1 MKIMNHLKSIFLTSA
16 LISGLS
22 FTANAEINVV
32 ASVKPVHS
40 LVSGVMDGV
49 GKPDLIVQ
57 GSASPHTY
65 SLRPSQARQLEDADL
80 VFWMGHE
87 LESFLEQPLEAIA
100 TKAHVVELIDSS
112 KLKKIQMREGGM
124 FDAHAHDDHDDH
136 DEHEGHDD
144 HDEHEGHDDHGELTV
159 SDETLATFNNY
170 SQLFEFP
177 KGAGCNLTS
186 FKSGLHSVSTEG
198 DHKDVELSYEFAC
211 SNPSQLKSLTINAF
225 DRFSE
230 LETLNFEAVIN
241 NKALTKSLK
250 SDVNKV
256 IF

>member
-1 MKIMNHLKSIFLTSA
+1 MFK
-16 LISGLS
+16 LS
-22 FTANAEINVV
+22 FL
-32 ASVKPVHS
+32 SLL
-40 LVSGVMDGV
+40 LVSSFASAEEARRANVHVHGLNNLSMVINQNQVAISYEM
-49 GKPDLIVQ
+49 PIVQ
-57 GSASPHTY
+57 
-65 SLRPSQARQLEDADL
+65 LL
-80 VFWMGHE
+80 
-87 LESFLEQPLEAIA
+87 
-100 TKAHVVELIDSS
+100 
-112 KLKKIQMREGGM
+112 
-124 FDAHAHDDHDDH
+124 DDH

-144 HDEHEGHDDHGELTV
+144 HDELTV

-186 FKSGLHSVSTEG
+186 FESGLHSVSTEG

-250 SDVNKV
+250 SGANKV

>member
-1 MKIMNHLKSIFLTSA
+1 MFK
-16 LISGLS
+16 LS
-22 FTANAEINVV
+22 FLSLLLVTSFASAEEARRANAHVHGLNNLSMVISQNQV
-32 ASVKPVHS
+32 AISYEMP
-40 LVSGVMDGV
+40 
-49 GKPDLIVQ
+49 IVQ
-57 GSASPHTY
+57 LLDDHD
-65 SLRPSQARQLEDADL
+65 E
-80 VFWMGHE
+80 
-87 LESFLEQPLEAIA
+87 
-100 TKAHVVELIDSS
+100 
-112 KLKKIQMREGGM
+112 
-124 FDAHAHDDHDDH
+124 HDDHDDH
-136 DEHEGHDD
+136 DEHDDHDD
-144 HDEHEGHDDHGELTV
+144 HDEHDEHDEHDDHDELTV

-170 SQLFEFP
+170 SQLFELP
-177 KGAGCNLTS
+177 KGAGCHLTS
-186 FKSGLHSVSTEG
+186 FESGLHSVSTEG

>member
-1 MKIMNHLKSIFLTSA
+1 MLK
-16 LISGLS
+16 LS
-22 FTANAEINVV
+22 FLSLLLVSSFASAEEARRANAHVHGLNNLSMVISQNQV
-32 ASVKPVHS
+32 AISYEMP
-40 LVSGVMDGV
+40 
-49 GKPDLIVQ
+49 IVQ
-57 GSASPHTY
+57 
-65 SLRPSQARQLEDADL
+65 LL
-80 VFWMGHE
+80 
-87 LESFLEQPLEAIA
+87 
-100 TKAHVVELIDSS
+100 
-112 KLKKIQMREGGM
+112 
-124 FDAHAHDDHDDH
+124 DDH
-136 DEHEGHDD
+136 DEHDDHEGHDE
-144 HDEHEGHDDHGELTV
+144 HDEHEGHDDHGHEEHDDHEELTV

-211 SNPSQLKSLTINAF
+211 SNPSQLKSLAINAF

>member
-1 MKIMNHLKSIFLTSA
+1 MLK
-16 LISGLS
+16 LS
-22 FTANAEINVV
+22 FLSLLLVSSFASAEEARRANAHVHGLNNLSMVISQNQV
-32 ASVKPVHS
+32 AISYEMP
-40 LVSGVMDGV
+40 
-49 GKPDLIVQ
+49 IVQ
-57 GSASPHTY
+57 
-65 SLRPSQARQLEDADL
+65 LL
-80 VFWMGHE
+80 
-87 LESFLEQPLEAIA
+87 
-100 TKAHVVELIDSS
+100 
-112 KLKKIQMREGGM
+112 
-124 FDAHAHDDHDDH
+124 DDH
-136 DEHEGHDD
+136 DEHDDHEGHDEHDD
-144 HDEHEGHDDHGELTV
+144 HDKHDDHEGHDDHGHEEHDDHEELTV

>member
-1 MKIMNHLKSIFLTSA
+1 MLK
-16 LISGLS
+16 LS
-22 FTANAEINVV
+22 FLSLLLVSSFASAEEARRANAHVHGLNNLSMVISQNQV
-32 ASVKPVHS
+32 AISYEMP
-40 LVSGVMDGV
+40 
-49 GKPDLIVQ
+49 IVQ
-57 GSASPHTY
+57 
-65 SLRPSQARQLEDADL
+65 LL
-80 VFWMGHE
+80 
-87 LESFLEQPLEAIA
+87 
-100 TKAHVVELIDSS
+100 
-112 KLKKIQMREGGM
+112 
-124 FDAHAHDDHDDH
+124 
-136 DEHEGHDD
+136 DD
-144 HDEHEGHDDHGELTV
+144 HDEHEGHDDHGHEEHDDHEELTV

-177 KGAGCNLTS
+177 KGSGCNLTS

-211 SNPSQLKSLTINAF
+211 SNPSQLKSLAINAF